1 MKLYFLPAVLSAI
14 VCSAALH
21 AQQLPQVTLQIG
33 MYRVH
38 AEVADT
44 DQTREYGLMF
54 RKSLAPN
61 AGMLFRFSEPQAYC
75 FWMKNTRIPLSIAF
89 LDEDGTIVNIEDMA
103 PQTENSHCAVKPV
116 RFALEMN
123 QGWFAGK
130 GIRPGLRFQ
139 GVR

>member
-1 MKLYFLPAVLSAI
+1 MKLHLLLAVFSSL

-21 AQQLPQVTLQIG
+21 AQQLPQMTLRIG

-44 DQTREYGLMF
+44 EQTREKGLMF
-54 RKSLAPN
+54 RRNLAPN
-61 AGMLFRFSEPQAYC
+61 AGMLFRFPEAQAYC
-75 FWMKNTRIPLSIAF
+75 FWMKNTLIPLSIAF
-89 LDEDGTIVNIEDMA
+89 LDEDGSIVNIADMA
-103 PQTENSHCAVKPV
+103 PQTETSHCAARPV

-123 QGWFAGK
+123 QGWFSGK
-130 GIRPGLRFQ
+130 GLHPGFRFE